1 MLNNDG
7 NVFFIGDFDDNAE
20 QNLIIPLT
28 KEIQKQRR
36 LRDGRIDLYI
46 NSYGGYKH
54 LVFQLVSLVETAKR
68 EGIVVRTI
76 VPHIAFSA
84 GSILAVTGTPGERYI
99 EKDAEHLLH
108 YGTTGSM
115 ETTPEQVERNGAIKT
130 RDFKKILAHYNKY
143 SSVPDLATKMNDD
156 SFFVP
161 ANKCLTW
168 NLADKYMEKFDI
180 GYDTR
185 D

>member
-1 MLNNDG
+1 MLNNEG

-54 LVFQLVSLVETAKR
+54 LVFQLVTLVEIAKR
-68 EGIVVRTI
+68 EDITVRTI

-84 GSILAVTGTPGERYI
+84 GSILAITGTPGERYI
-99 EKDAEHLLH
+99 DRDAEHLLH
-108 YGTTGSM
+108 YGRTGSM
-115 ETTPEQVERNGAIKT
+115 ETTPEQVERNYAVKA

-143 SSVPDLATKMNDD
+143 SDVPELEEAMNDD
-156 SFFVP
+156 NFFVP
-161 ANKCLTW
+161 ANKCIKW
-168 NLADKYMEKFDI
+168 GLADKYMEKFDI
-180 GYDTR
+180 GWED